1 MNKLWIRIGLG
12 AAFVFASGM
21 FVVTLGRQVKQAVV
35 GKMEHGGR
43 FKVPLSMLP
52 FEVNNEKVGT
62 IESVDVQKS
71 GHRVKE
77 VRFVVKLSDPD
88 RYAEFENCLFAV
100 DGPRRNG
107 FFSCIP
113 EGSEEANGYKQ
124 VGQVHIMPLGLE
136 RPLVVANNDADDWF
150 DDSNNGSDPQEVS
163 IKANEDGAVIRVVD
177 EHGNK
182 VVQLTAD
189 SQGAFIRV
197 KDANG
202 NDVVNMKAN
211 AAGLDLKVKKDKP

>member
-21 FVVTLGRQVKQAVV
+21 FVVTLGRQVKQAVI

-43 FKVPLSMLP
+43 FTVPLSMLP
-52 FEVNNEKVGT
+52 FEVNDEKVGT

-71 GHRVKE
+71 GHRVKQ
-77 VRFVVKLSDPD
+77 VRFVVKLSEPD
-88 RYAEFENCLFAV
+88 RLAEFENCLFAV
-100 DGPRRNG
+100 DGPRRDG

-113 EGSEEANGYKQ
+113 EGSEEAGDYKTVGEVTIEPNGL
-124 VGQVHIMPLGLE
+124 V
-136 RPLVVANNDADDWF
+136 RPLVVANNDADHWF
-150 DDSNNGSDPQEVS
+150 DDSDDSAQEVN
-163 IKANEDGAVIRVVD
+163 IKANENGAVIKVVD
-177 EHGNK
+177 GNGNK

>member
-1 MNKLWIRIGLG
+1 MNKLLIRIGLG

-52 FEVNNEKVGT
+52 FEVNDEKVGT

-71 GHRVKE
+71 GHRVKQ
-77 VRFVVKLSDPD
+77 VRFVVKLSEPD
-88 RYAEFENCLFAV
+88 RLAEFENCLFAV
-100 DGPRRNG
+100 DGPGRDG

-113 EGSEEANGYKQ
+113 EGSEEAADYRT
-124 VGQVHIMPLGLE
+124 VGEVSIEPHGLV
-136 RPLVVANNDADDWF
+136 RPLVVANSDADDWF
-150 DDSNNGSDPQEVS
+150 DDGDDSAQEVN
-163 IKANEDGAVIRVVD
+163 IKANEDGAVIKVVD
-177 EHGNK
+177 GKGNK

>member
-1 MNKLWIRIGLG
+1 MNKLFIRIGLG

-52 FEVNNEKVGT
+52 FEVNDEKVGT

-71 GHRVKE
+71 GHRVKQ
-77 VRFVVKLSDPD
+77 VRFVVKLSEPD
-88 RYAEFENCLFAV
+88 RLAEFENCLFAV
-100 DGPRRNG
+100 DGPRRDG
-107 FFSCIP
+107 FFSCVP
-113 EGSEEANGYKQ
+113 EGSEEAADYRT
-124 VGQVHIMPLGLE
+124 VGEVSIEPHGLV
-136 RPLVVANNDADDWF
+136 RPLVVANSDADDWF
-150 DDSNNGSDPQEVS
+150 DDGDDSAQEVN
-163 IKANEDGAVIRVVD
+163 IKANEDGAVIKVVD
-177 EHGNK
+177 GKGNK

-197 KDANG
+197 KDATG

>member
-43 FKVPLSMLP
+43 FQVPLSMLP
-52 FEVNNEKVGT
+52 FEVNDEKVGT

-71 GHRVKE
+71 GHRVKQ
-77 VRFVVKLSDPD
+77 VRFVVKLSEPD
-88 RYAEFENCLFAV
+88 RLAEFENCLFAV
-100 DGPRRNG
+100 DGPRRDG
-107 FFSCIP
+107 FFSCVP
-113 EGSEEANGYKQ
+113 EGSEEAADYKT
-124 VGQVHIMPLGLE
+124 VGEVTIEPHGLV
-136 RPLVVANNDADDWF
+136 RPLVVASDDAEDWF
-150 DDSNNGSDPQEVS
+150 DDSEGSAQEVN

>member
-1 MNKLWIRIGLG
+1 MNKLWLRIGLG

-52 FEVNNEKVGT
+52 FEVNDEKVGT

-71 GHRVKE
+71 GHRVKQ
-77 VRFVVKLSDPD
+77 VRFVVKLSEPD
-88 RYAEFENCLFAV
+88 RLAEFENCLFAV
-100 DGPRRNG
+100 DGPRRDG

-113 EGSEEANGYKQ
+113 EGSEEAADYRT
-124 VGQVHIMPLGLE
+124 VGEVSIEPHGLV
-136 RPLVVANNDADDWF
+136 RPLVVANDDAEGWF
-150 DDSNNGSDPQEVS
+150 ADSEGSAQEVN
-163 IKANEDGAVIRVVD
+163 ITANEGGAVIKVVD
-177 EHGNK
+177 GNGNK

>member
-21 FVVTLGRQVKQAVV
+21 FVVTLGRQVKQAVI

-43 FKVPLSMLP
+43 FTVPLSMLP
-52 FEVNNEKVGT
+52 FEVNDEKVGT

-71 GHRVKE
+71 GHRVKQ
-77 VRFVVKLSDPD
+77 VRFVVKLSEPD
-88 RYAEFENCLFAV
+88 RLAEFENCLFAV
-100 DGPRRNG
+100 DGPRRDG

-113 EGSEEANGYKQ
+113 EGSEEAADYKTVGEVTIEPNGL
-124 VGQVHIMPLGLE
+124 V
-136 RPLVVANNDADDWF
+136 RPLVVANNDADHWF
-150 DDSNNGSDPQEVS
+150 DDGDGSAEEVN
-163 IKANEDGAVIRVVD
+163 IKANGDGAVIKVVD
-177 EHGNK
+177 GNGNK

-202 NDVVNMKAN
+202 NDVVNKKAN

>member
-1 MNKLWIRIGLG
+1 
-12 AAFVFASGM
+12 
-21 FVVTLGRQVKQAVV
+21 
-35 GKMEHGGR
+35 
-43 FKVPLSMLP
+43 MLP
-52 FEVNNEKVGT
+52 FEVNDEKVGT

-71 GHRVKE
+71 GHRVKQ
-77 VRFVVKLSDPD
+77 VRFVVKLSEPD
-88 RYAEFENCLFAV
+88 RLAEFENCLFAV
-100 DGPRRNG
+100 DGPRRDG
-107 FFSCIP
+107 FFSCVP
-113 EGSEEANGYKQ
+113 EGSEEAADYKT
-124 VGQVHIMPLGLE
+124 VGEVTIEPHGLV
-136 RPLVVANNDADDWF
+136 RPLVVASDDAEDWF
-150 DDSNNGSDPQEVS
+150 DDSEGSAQEVN

>member
-35 GKMEHGGR
+35 GKMEHGGS

-52 FEVNNEKVGT
+52 FEVNDEKVGT

-71 GHRVKE
+71 GHRVKQ
-77 VRFVVKLSDPD
+77 VRFVVKLSEPD
-88 RYAEFENCLFAV
+88 RLAEFENCLFAV
-100 DGPRRNG
+100 DGPRRDG

-113 EGSEEANGYKQ
+113 EGSEEAADYQTVGEVTIEPNGL
-124 VGQVHIMPLGLE
+124 V
-136 RPLVVANNDADDWF
+136 RPLVVANNAANHWF
-150 DDSNNGSDPQEVS
+150 DDSDGSAQEVN
-163 IKANEDGAVIRVVD
+163 IKANEDGAVIKVVD
-177 EHGNK
+177 GNGNK

>member
-1 MNKLWIRIGLG
+1 MNKLMLRIGLG

-52 FEVNNEKVGT
+52 FEVNNEKLGT
-62 IESVDVQKS
+62 IQSVDVQKS
-71 GHRVKE
+71 GHRVKQ
-77 VRFVVKLSDPD
+77 VRFVVKLSEPD

-100 DGPRRNG
+100 DGPHHDG

-113 EGSEEANGYKQ
+113 EGSEEAANYKT
-124 VGQVHIMPLGLE
+124 VGEVTIEPHGLV
-136 RPLVVANNDADDWF
+136 RPLVVASDDVDGWF
-150 DDSNNGSDPQEVS
+150 DDSDDTAQEVN
-163 IKANEDGAVIRVVD
+163 IKANEDGAVIKVVD
-177 EHGNK
+177 GNGNK
-182 VVQLTAD
+182 VVSLTAD

>member
-1 MNKLWIRIGLG
+1 MNKLFIRIGLG

-52 FEVNNEKVGT
+52 FEVNDEKVGT

-71 GHRVKE
+71 GHRVKQ
-77 VRFVVKLSDPD
+77 VRFVVKLSEPG
-88 RYAEFENCLFAV
+88 RLAEFENCLFAV
-100 DGPRRNG
+100 DGPRRDG
-107 FFSCIP
+107 FFSCVP
-113 EGSEEANGYKQ
+113 EGSEEAADYRT
-124 VGQVHIMPLGLE
+124 VGEVSIEPHGLV
-136 RPLVVANNDADDWF
+136 RPLVVANSDADDWF
-150 DDSNNGSDPQEVS
+150 DDGDDSAQEVN
-163 IKANEDGAVIRVVD
+163 IKANEDGAVIKVVD
-177 EHGNK
+177 GKGNK